1 MNEQLLALTASMPC
15 KQIDIGGKPY
25 LQRYYAGTTADHHDT
40 WIHRFL
46 SCDGDR
52 HLHNHPFEARSLVLR
67 GGYLEDMPNGQF
79 HRMREPWMSERWLKG
94 ALKHLP
100 DSTSRCFEDGRRI
113 SVFDWHRIVSVEP
126 ETWTLF
132 IVAPQ
137 RLPAWFFKNDAGEL
151 EMMKPSPRDWW
162 KQYKTRA
169 EQQEVVQ

>member
-15 KQIDIGGKPY
+15 KQIDINGRPY
-25 LQRYYAGTTADHHDT
+25 MQRYYAGETSDGHDL

-46 SCDGDR
+46 SCDGER
-52 HLHNHPFEARSLVLR
+52 HQHNHPFEAQSAVLD
-67 GGYLEDMPNGQF
+67 GGYVEEMPDDDYLRLPSPLCPPKDLVEAIYRGESW
-79 HRMREPWMSERWLKG
+79 HSENYNAR
-94 ALKHLP
+94 P
-100 DSTSRCFEDGRRI
+100 I
-113 SVFDWHRIVSVEP
+113 SVFDWHRIASVEP

-169 EQQEVVQ
+169 EQSEVVQ